1 MDLPLKTQQ
10 RWSIRLPM
18 ELDVALY
25 GEGTRV
31 LSARTRNIS
40 LGGMFV
46 QTFEPL
52 FLDAGVVAAFGFRH
66 LDDRAYYRLPAT
78 VVRVGEDG
86 VGLMFNRFDVET
98 VRSLRHSLYFA
109 ERGYA
114 AADVSPYEVKS
125 ITIQL

>member
-1 MDLPLKTQQ
+1 MAQPVTTQQ
-10 RWSIRLPM
+10 RWSTRLPL

-25 GEGTRV
+25 GEGARV
-31 LSARTRNIS
+31 LAARTRNIS

-52 FLDAGVVAAFGFRH
+52 FLDAMVVTAFGFRNQ
-66 LDDRAYYRLPAT
+66 DDRAYYRLPAT
-78 VVRVGEDG
+78 VVRAAEDG

-98 VRSLRHSLYFA
+98 VRSLRQALYFA
-109 ERGYA
+109 DRGYA
-114 AADVSPYEVKS
+114 ADAPHEVKT

>member
-1 MDLPLKTQQ
+1 MALPLTTQQ
-10 RWSIRLPM
+10 RWSMRLPL

-25 GEGTRV
+25 GDGARV
-31 LSARTRNIS
+31 LAARTRNVS

-52 FLDAGVVAAFGFRH
+52 FLGAGIVAAFGFRH
-66 LDDRAYYRLPAT
+66 LDDRTYYRLPAT

-114 AADVSPYEVKS
+114 AADASAYEVKS